1 MKPPISDKFYSTKLI
16 ERRWLSKKAF
26 EIILARPPAFDFQPG
41 QRIQVFHSNID
52 RDYSLISAPADGHLA
67 LCIRNVE
74 GGAMSSILSTADI
87 GQRLKF
93 SGPHGYFVFHAS
105 RRPPV
110 LVATG
115 TGIAPFCSMARSG
128 VTGFTLLH
136 GVEYAEELY
145 YVSDFQK
152 HAKQYVAC
160 LSDSIEENSGYFRGR
175 VTEYIQ
181 KKLPTEAYD
190 FYLCGRR
197 EMIRDVTLL
206 VDERFSGS
214 HIYTELFY

>member
-1 MKPPISDKFYSTKLI
+1 MKPTNPDKLYATKLL

-26 EIILARPPAFDFQPG
+26 EIILARPLEFNFLPG
-41 QRIQVFHSNID
+41 QRIQLFHSNID
-52 RDYSLISAPADGHLA
+52 RDYSLISAPSDEHLA

-74 GGAMSSILSTADI
+74 GGAMSSILSTVDI
-87 GQRLKF
+87 GQQLKF

-105 RRPPV
+105 RRPPIF
-110 LVATG
+110 VATG

-136 GVEYAEELY
+136 GVDNSEELY
-145 YVSDFQK
+145 YASDIQK
-152 HAKQYVAC
+152 PAKQYIAC
-160 LSDSIEENSGYFRGR
+160 LSGDPVIKTGYFRGR
-175 VTEYIQ
+175 ATAYIQ
-181 KKLPTEAYD
+181 KKLPGGAYD

-197 EMIRDVTLL
+197 GMIRDVTLL
-206 VDERFSGS
+206 VDERFAGS